1 MHCMRYVCCARRAA
15 LLESIRM
22 CMYVSEFNLRCVC
35 ALYVNVCNTMYS
47 FRIQLLRMHS
57 YRLRM
62 QQYVL
67 VLNFR
72 ANYTCNSRKLHI
84 SPLPSLDEP
93 VEHTVART
101 SLRGVSPTEYTYPP
115 VPCLTPA
122 ALRAAGKVAANGT
135 GGGNSTALVVTA
147 FADRSGLAKAKMAV
161 CIANAGRMHACTAR

>member
-1 MHCMRYVCCARRAA
+1 MYAFECKCIRQMHCMRYVCCARRAA
-15 LLESIRM
+15 LLECIRM

-84 SPLPSLDEP
+84 SRGHAPNT
-93 VEHTVART
+93 TVLAQFVATDRT
-101 SLRGVSPTEYTYPP
+101 RATMISPWH
-115 VPCLTPA
+115 
-122 ALRAAGKVAANGT
+122 ALRAQTLSRTIGRPGD
-135 GGGNSTALVVTA
+135 GSTI
-147 FADRSGLAKAKMAV
+147 SKASRLHL
-161 CIANAGRMHACTAR
+161 N